1 MRNRDARIAGL
12 FYLAAIVAGWFT
24 LMYVP
29 DKLIVTGDAVATAQ
43 NILANPSL
51 FRAGMVGDLV
61 TGVVW
66 LGVVLALYRLLGDV
80 DRTQANLMVVLGAF
94 LQVPLYFVNV
104 VNYVAALLLVQG
116 APFLSVFSEGQR
128 DALAMLFLRLHHF
141 ELLASFVFAGL
152 WLFPFGVL
160 VYKSGFLPRVLGI
173 WLVLDCFAWLAISL
187 NGFLTPQYAGIVG
200 TITFPIT
207 FAEVAITLWLLV
219 AGARPSPSGVTS

>member
-24 LMYVP
+24 LRYVP
-29 DKLIVTGDAVATAQ
+29 DKLIAPGDAVATAH
-43 NILANPSL
+43 NILANPFV

-66 LGVVLALYRLLGDV
+66 LGVVLALYRLLKDV

-104 VNYVAALLLVQG
+104 VNYVAALVLVEG

-152 WLFPFGVL
+152 WLFPFGIL
-160 VYKSGFLPRVLGI
+160 VYKSGFLPRILGI
-173 WLVLDCFAWLAISL
+173 WLILDCFAWLAISL
-187 NGFLTPQYAGIVG
+187 NAFITPQYADIVG

-207 FAEVAITLWLLV
+207 FAEVAITLWLLI
-219 AGARPSPSGVTS
+219 AGARTTRYGVTS